1 MKKIKYEKPIVQRL
15 GYDNELAVGAC
26 GAGGN
31 HLTDCLAG
39 ARANNCTTGGSVGT
53 CTKGTGPPAS

>member
-1 MKKIKYEKPIVQRL
+1 MKKIKYEKPVVQRL

-26 GAGGN
+26 VGGSGF
-31 HLTDCLAG
+31 LTDCAVGSKAVNCAAG
-39 ARANNCTTGGSVGT
+39 PQVST